1 MALKFYNTLTRK
13 KQIFKPL
20 QDKRVG
26 LYTCGPTVYNYAHI
40 GNLRTYIFEDILRRV
55 LEYNGYNVRH
65 IMNITDVEDKI
76 IRDAKKTGKTI
87 YKFTEPYEKSFY
99 GDLKNLN
106 IKKDEKGY
114 IEVNEKIS
122 PHNFSSRLANNRLSC
137 VENMAYSPP
146 LYSSPNCL
154 TSYKVLP

>member
-1 MALKFYNTLTRK
+1 MSTLYLFNTLTHTK
-13 KQIFKPL
+13 EEFKPL
-20 QDKRVG
+20 RKGKVS

-106 IKKDEKGY
+106 IKK
-114 IEVNEKIS
+114 
-122 PHNFSSRLANNRLSC
+122 
-137 VENMAYSPP
+137 AYKYPKA
-146 LYSSPNCL
+146 
-154 TSYKVLP
+154 TAHI